1 MGSCAVRDGN
11 RTKASRVYEESGRDG
26 RVLCI
31 IEYYADAAMCYY
43 SDIGVDGLGV
53 CLDLILN
60 LVERF
65 EGGFATDGIEVSFF
79 EEGILGINRACN
91 GGQ

>member
-1 MGSCAVRDGN
+1 
-11 RTKASRVYEESGRDG
+11 
-26 RVLCI
+26 
-31 IEYYADAAMCYY
+31 MCSSYK
-43 SDIGVDGLGV
+43 IGVDGLGV